1 MTTASVSSDIDRG
14 DLQQAV
20 AFAQRCF
27 HQWHERGVI
36 RDDAHQAITNAYDIL
51 WSRLEGGGPVPPEL
65 SLRSAD
71 LCWSCKRHLAAD
83 AKYCDECGAPARTAE
98 THKLRYF
105 TFLCCEIKK
114 FQQAGVLPLSA
125 ADACLAEANE
135 RLAALRRYLDRER
148 IPMAVAAAPSVSAS
162 PSATAAPPPP
172 PRRNLMEI
180 LLDPRNIHML
190 LAFGGTLM
198 VIGLVILL
206 WVNELLTPPVVAVGL
221 GVVNAALLGAGWWLL
236 RGSRYQM
243 AGRAVTLLACLV
255 LPLNLW
261 YYHANGLITLDGHLW
276 VAALVISVLYAAS
289 AVVLRDELFVYIFM
303 AGVTLTG
310 LLMLADVP
318 PSPEWFWM
326 IAPPATLLVVLG
338 LLAIHAE
345 RAFPEQEGPFGRR
358 RFGLSFFWSGHAL
371 LAAGLLLVLGAEIA
385 GDWLYKPVFQNVY
398 ERMKA
403 TPSPIVGELRW
414 LALLLVVA
422 GTYAYIYSDLVV
434 RRVGVYV
441 YIAAATLLW
450 ALVLTLQLLN
460 IALGMD
466 ALIAVL
472 ALTALAVNAS
482 QASVFRDSRYTR
494 AFPVLGVLLPLL
506 AVALGLLVYLR
517 AISPNLKGVWQGEAP
532 TWNYVGAMLLTA
544 VSCRFGAYLYRQHQP
559 RLAAVYFFAT
569 AAATLVA
576 ATAFLAV
583 LGLNT
588 WQQHAP
594 WLMLLPIA
602 YLIAARLYRGR
613 TEEQPLLWVSHAAT
627 AIMLAASLASAVE
640 GFALVQND
648 PLNLALALFCAEAA
662 VFYALATA
670 FYREVW
676 TIHLSAAMA
685 CGAVWQVLT
694 YWAVAA
700 EFYTLTFALVG
711 LGLLLVYRF
720 AVLERFTAG
729 PLADAAFQSAN
740 TLLSL
745 SFVAALL
752 LGLSR
757 LATKQIDWNLVRLF
771 AELTVISL
779 LSLALVRHAA
789 WRRWYVVTTLSQAA
803 LTFLG
808 ITVLSELTLW
818 QKLEIFSVVVG
829 LLLLIAGHL
838 GWYREQER
846 ENDMV
851 SLSLLLGSLLV
862 GVPLAVATLIDRSHD
877 HFIALNELGFLAAAV
892 LLVTTGYLFQLKT
905 TTLVGA
911 ALTALYFV
919 TLLIYVPWSRLNAVA
934 IFITVGGGTLFGVGL
949 LLSVYRDRLLT
960 LPDRMKRR
968 EGVFRVLTWR

>member
-1 MTTASVSSDIDRG
+1 MTRASSNDDSARISMATPIESS
-14 DLQQAV
+14 A
-20 AFAQRCF
+20 A
-27 HQWHERGVI
+27 
-36 RDDAHQAITNAYDIL
+36 
-51 WSRLEGGGPVPPEL
+51 VPP
-65 SLRSAD
+65 
-71 LCWSCKRHLAAD
+71 
-83 AKYCDECGAPARTAE
+83 T
-98 THKLRYF
+98 
-105 TFLCCEIKK
+105 
-114 FQQAGVLPLSA
+114 
-125 ADACLAEANE
+125 
-135 RLAALRRYLDRER
+135 RR
-148 IPMAVAAAPSVSAS
+148 
-162 PSATAAPPPP
+162 
-172 PRRNLMEI
+172 RRQLLEI
-180 LLDPRNIHML
+180 LLDPRNIQML
-190 LAFGGTLM
+190 LAFGGALM
-198 VIGLVILL
+198 VVGLVLLL
-206 WVNELLTPPVVAVGL
+206 WVNELLKPPVVAVGL
-221 GVVNAALLGAGWWLL
+221 GVINAALLGAGWWLL
-236 RGSRYQM
+236 RASRYQL

-261 YYHANGLITLDGHLW
+261 YYHANDLITLDKHLW

-289 AVVLRDELFVYIFM
+289 ALVLRDELFVYIFT

-310 LLMLADVP
+310 LLILADVP
-318 PSPEWFWM
+318 PSPDYFWM

-338 LLAIHAE
+338 LLAIHVE

-358 RFGLSFFWSGHAL
+358 RFGLAFFWSGHAL

-385 GDWLYKPVFQNVY
+385 GDWLYKPVFQSLY
-398 ERMKA
+398 EKMEA
-403 TPSPIVGELRW
+403 TPSPIVLGHLHFVEGKPRWEGGLRW

-450 ALVLTLQLLN
+450 ALVLGLQLLH
-460 IALGMD
+460 IELGMD

-472 ALTALAVNAS
+472 ALTALAVNGS

-494 AFPVLGVLLPLL
+494 AFPVLGLLLPML
-506 AVALGLLVYLR
+506 AVVLGLLVYVQ
-517 AISPNLKGVWQGEAP
+517 AISPNLKGVWEAEAP
-532 TWNYVGAMLLTA
+532 AWSYVGAMLLTA
-544 VSCRFGAYLYRQHQP
+544 VSCRFGVYLYRRSQP

-576 ATAFLAV
+576 ATAFLATPQI
-583 LGLNT
+583 GLNT

-594 WLMLLPIA
+594 LLMLLPIV

-613 TEEQPLLWVSHAAT
+613 SEEQPLLWVSHAAT
-627 AIMLAASLASAVE
+627 AVMLVSSLASAVE
-640 GFALVQND
+640 GFAPIQNQ
-648 PLNLALALFCAEAA
+648 PLNLALALFCTEAA

-670 FYREVW
+670 FYRKVW
-676 TIHLSAAMA
+676 TIHMSALMA

-694 YWAVAA
+694 YGGVAA

-711 LGLLLVYRF
+711 LGLLLAYRF
-720 AVLERFTAG
+720 AVLERFAAG

-745 SFVAALL
+745 SFVAALF

-757 LATKQIDWNLVRLF
+757 LAIHKIDWPLVGLF
-771 AELTVISL
+771 ASLTAISL

-789 WRRWYVVTTLSQAA
+789 WRRWYAVTTIGQAA

-808 ITVLSELTLW
+808 ITVLSELSLW

-829 LLLLIAGHL
+829 LLLLVAGHV

-862 GVPLAVATLIDRSHD
+862 GVPLAIATLIDRSRD
-877 HFIALNELGFLAAAV
+877 IIFLNELGLLAAAL
-892 LLVTTGYLFQLKT
+892 LLVTTGFLFQLKS

-919 TLLIYVPWSRLNAVA
+919 TLPVLLPWKQLNTVA

-949 LLSVYRDRLLT
+949 LLSVYRERLLV
-960 LPDRMKRR
+960 LPDRIKHR
-968 EGVFRVLTWR
+968 EGIFRVLTWR

>member
-1 MTTASVSSDIDRG
+1 MTMASTSYDVDRG
-14 DLQQAV
+14 DLLAAV
-20 AFAQRCF
+20 AFAQHCF
-27 HQWHERGVI
+27 ESYRKRGMI
-36 RDDAHQAITNAYDIL
+36 RDEAYQAISKHYVVLRN
-51 WSRLEGGGPVPPEL
+51 SLEGGGPVP
-65 SLRSAD
+65 AD
-71 LCWSCKRHLAAD
+71 LRLVSAERCWSCNHHLATTATF
-83 AKYCDECGAPARTAE
+83 CDECGAPAHTPE
-98 THKLRYF
+98 TQKLRYF
-105 TFLCCEIKK
+105 SFVCREIKK
-114 FQQAGVLPLSA
+114 FQQDGILPLSA
-125 ADACLAEANE
+125 CDACLAEANE
-135 RLAALRRYLDRER
+135 LLAATRRYLERER
-148 IPMAVAAAPSVSAS
+148 IPMVVSAEPAAAVP
-162 PSATAAPPPP
+162 AAR

-190 LAFGGTLM
+190 LAFGGALM
-198 VIGLVILL
+198 VVGLVILL
-206 WVNELLTPPVVAVGL
+206 WVNELLKPPVVAVGL
-221 GVVNAALLGAGWWLL
+221 GVINAALLGMGWWLL

-276 VAALVISVLYAAS
+276 VAALVISALYAAS
-289 AVVLRDELFVYIFM
+289 ALVLRDELFVYIFT

-310 LLMLADVP
+310 LLFLADLP
-318 PSPEWFWM
+318 PSPQKFWE
-326 IAPPATLLVVLG
+326 IALPSTLLVALG
-338 LLAIHAE
+338 LMAIHVE

-358 RFGLSFFWSGHAL
+358 RFGLAFFWSGHAL
-371 LAAGLLLVLGAEIA
+371 LAAGLLLVLGADIA
-385 GDWLYKPVFQNVY
+385 GDWLYKPVFADLYQRL
-398 ERMKA
+398 EA

-414 LALLLVVA
+414 LALFLVAA

-450 ALVLTLQLLN
+450 ALVLGLQLLN
-460 IALGMD
+460 IELGMD

-472 ALTALAVNAS
+472 ALAALAVNVS
-482 QASVFRDSRYTR
+482 QAAFFRESRYTR
-494 AFPVLGVLLPLL
+494 AFPILGLLLPLL

-517 AISPNLKGVWQGEAP
+517 ALSPNLRGVWQGEAP
-532 TWNYVGAMLLTA
+532 TLYYVGAMLLTA
-544 VSCRFGAYLYRQHQP
+544 VSCRFGAYLYRSSQP

-576 ATAFLAV
+576 ATAFLAAPP
-583 LGLNT
+583 LLLNT
-588 WQQHAP
+588 WQEHAP
-594 WLMLLPIA
+594 WLMLLPIV
-602 YLIAARLYRGR
+602 YLGAARLYRGR
-613 TEEQPLLWVSHAAT
+613 SEEQPLLWVSHAAT
-627 AIMLAASLASAVE
+627 AVMLVSSLASAVE
-640 GFALVQND
+640 GFAPIQNQ
-648 PLNLALALFCAEAA
+648 PLNLALALALFCAEAA

-670 FYREVW
+670 FYRQVW

-694 YWAVAA
+694 YWAVPA

-711 LGLLLVYRF
+711 LGLLLAYRF
-720 AVLERFTAG
+720 AVLERFPVR
-729 PLADAAFQSAN
+729 PLADAAFQSGN

-745 SFVAALL
+745 SFVAALF

-757 LATKQIDWNLVRLF
+757 LATQQIDWQLVGLF
-771 AELTVISL
+771 AALTAIGL

-789 WRRWYVVTTLSQAA
+789 WRRWYVVTTIGQAA

-808 ITVLSELTLW
+808 MAVVSQLSLW
-818 QKLEIFSVVVG
+818 QKLEIFSIAVG
-829 LLLLIAGHL
+829 LLLLVAGHV

-862 GVPLAVATLIDRSHD
+862 GVPLAIATLIDRSRD
-877 HFIALNELGFLAAAV
+877 IIFLNELGLLVAAL
-892 LLVTTGYLFQLKT
+892 LLVTTGFLFQLRT

-919 TLLIYVPWSRLNAVA
+919 TLPILLPWKQLNTVA

-949 LLSVYRDRLLT
+949 LLSVYRDRLLV
-960 LPDRMKRR
+960 LPDRIKHR

>member
-1 MTTASVSSDIDRG
+1 
-14 DLQQAV
+14 
-20 AFAQRCF
+20 
-27 HQWHERGVI
+27 
-36 RDDAHQAITNAYDIL
+36 
-51 WSRLEGGGPVPPEL
+51 
-65 SLRSAD
+65 
-71 LCWSCKRHLAAD
+71 
-83 AKYCDECGAPARTAE
+83 
-98 THKLRYF
+98 
-105 TFLCCEIKK
+105 
-114 FQQAGVLPLSA
+114 
-125 ADACLAEANE
+125 
-135 RLAALRRYLDRER
+135 
-148 IPMAVAAAPSVSAS
+148 
-162 PSATAAPPPP
+162 
-172 PRRNLMEI
+172 
-180 LLDPRNIHML
+180 
-190 LAFGGTLM
+190 M
-198 VIGLVILL
+198 VVGLVILL
-206 WVNELLTPPVVAVGL
+206 WVNELLKPPVVAIGL
-221 GVVNAALLGAGWWLL
+221 GVLNAAVLGGGWWLL
-236 RGSRYQM
+236 RQTRYQL

-276 VAALVISVLYAAS
+276 VAALVISALYAAS
-289 AVVLRDELFVYIFM
+289 ALVLRDELFVYIFM

-326 IAPPATLLVVLG
+326 IAPPATLLLVLG

-358 RFGLSFFWSGHAL
+358 RFGLAFFWSGHAL
-371 LAAGLLLVLGAEIA
+371 LAAGLLLVLGADMA
-385 GDWLYKPVFQNVY
+385 GDWLYKPVFQQMY
-398 ERMKA
+398 EQMKA

-450 ALVLTLQLLN
+450 AVVLGLQLLH
-460 IALGMD
+460 IELSMD

-472 ALTALAVNAS
+472 ALTALAVNAA
-482 QASVFRDSRYTR
+482 QASVLRESRYTR
-494 AFPVLGVLLPLL
+494 AFPVLGLLLPLL
-506 AVALGLLVYLR
+506 AVAMGLLVYLQ
-517 AISPNLKGVWQGEAP
+517 ALSPTLRGVWQENPPAW
-532 TWNYVGAMLLTA
+532 TYVGAMLLTA
-544 VSCRFGAYLYRQHQP
+544 VSCRFGAYLYRNSQP
-559 RLAAVYFFAT
+559 RLAAIYFFAA

-576 ATAFLAV
+576 ATAFLAA

-594 WLMLLPIA
+594 WLMLLPIV
-602 YLIAARLYRGR
+602 YLIAARLYRGHS
-613 TEEQPLLWVSHAAT
+613 EEQPLLWVSHAAT
-627 AIMLAASLASAVE
+627 AVMLAASLASAVQ
-640 GFALVQND
+640 GFTLVQQNR
-648 PLNLALALFCAEAA
+648 LNLALALFCAEAA

-670 FYREVW
+670 FYRKVW
-676 TIHLSAAMA
+676 TIHLCAAMA

-694 YWAVAA
+694 YWGVAA

-711 LGLLLVYRF
+711 LGLLLTYRF
-720 AVLERFTAG
+720 AVLERFAAR

-745 SFVAALL
+745 SFVAALF

-757 LATKQIDWNLVRLF
+757 LATQNINWQLVGLF
-771 AELTVISL
+771 ALLTALSL
-779 LSLALVRHAA
+779 LALALVRHAS

-808 ITVLSELTLW
+808 MTVLSELSLW
-818 QKLEIFSVVVG
+818 QKLEIFSVAVG
-829 LLLLIAGHL
+829 LLLLVAGHI

-851 SLSLLLGSLLV
+851 SLSLVLGSLLV
-862 GVPLAVATLIDRSHD
+862 GVPLAVATLIDRGQD
-877 HFIALNELGFLAAAV
+877 HFIVANELGFLAAAV
-892 LLVTTGYLFQLKT
+892 LLVTTGYLFQLKS
-905 TTLVGA
+905 TTLTGA

-960 LPDRMKRR
+960 LPDRIKHR

>member
-1 MTTASVSSDIDRG
+1 
-14 DLQQAV
+14 
-20 AFAQRCF
+20 
-27 HQWHERGVI
+27 
-36 RDDAHQAITNAYDIL
+36 
-51 WSRLEGGGPVPPEL
+51 
-65 SLRSAD
+65 
-71 LCWSCKRHLAAD
+71 
-83 AKYCDECGAPARTAE
+83 
-98 THKLRYF
+98 
-105 TFLCCEIKK
+105 
-114 FQQAGVLPLSA
+114 
-125 ADACLAEANE
+125 
-135 RLAALRRYLDRER
+135 
-148 IPMAVAAAPSVSAS
+148 
-162 PSATAAPPPP
+162 
-172 PRRNLMEI
+172 
-180 LLDPRNIHML
+180 
-190 LAFGGTLM
+190 
-198 VIGLVILL
+198 
-206 WVNELLTPPVVAVGL
+206 VVAVGL

-808 ITVLSELTLW
+808 ITVLSELSLW